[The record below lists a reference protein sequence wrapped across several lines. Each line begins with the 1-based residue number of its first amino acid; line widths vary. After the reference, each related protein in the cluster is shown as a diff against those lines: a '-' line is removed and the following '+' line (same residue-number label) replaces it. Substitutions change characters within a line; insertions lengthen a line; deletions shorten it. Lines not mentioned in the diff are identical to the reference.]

1 MAEETDNMTQSQHL
15 EVILKRSDECFE
27 FFTGKYELDH
37 EDFKYQLKQLV
48 IMSHMQLMHFKEA
61 FLEDAKDLD
70 REESLAISNQK
81 RIDNVPGVESAD
93 PVPTGEDQML
103 QPLLTVSHVNN
114 ALMTL

>member
-48 IMSHMQLMHFKEA
+48 IMSYMQLMHFKNV
-61 FLEDAKDLD
+61 FLDDAKDLD
-70 REESLAISNQK
+70 QEESLAISNQK
-81 RIDNVPGVESAD
+81 RIYNVPGVESAD
-93 PVPTGEDQML
+93 PVPTGEDQL
-103 QPLLTVSHVNN
+103 EPATEDPVAPLKVS
-114 ALMTL
+114 A